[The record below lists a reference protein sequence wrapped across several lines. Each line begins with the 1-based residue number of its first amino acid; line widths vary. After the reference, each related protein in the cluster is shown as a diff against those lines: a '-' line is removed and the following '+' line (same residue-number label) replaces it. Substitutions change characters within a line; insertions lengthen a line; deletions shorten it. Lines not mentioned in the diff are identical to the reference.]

1 MGKSLYLEC
10 YSGISGDMTVAALL
24 DLGADQK
31 VLEEVLAS
39 LPVQGF
45 GIKVSRVE
53 KSGIDAC
60 DFDVILDKEIDGHD
74 HDMGY
79 LHGHEHAAAAHE
91 GETQSVAEH
100 VHSHE
105 EEHSHEH
112 THSHEEEHSHG
123 HTHSHEEEHS
133 HEHAHSHEEEH
144 SHEHVHSHEHA
155 HSHEEHTHHHHQY
168 RGMNEI
174 RQIIA
179 GAKMTEGARKTA
191 LAIFEILAKAEAKAH
206 NVPVEEVHFHEVGA
220 VDSIVDI
227 LSVAVCLDNLG
238 VTEVIV
244 PVLYEG
250 TGTIRCQHGILPVPV
265 PAVTNIV
272 QQCGLDLKITQVQ
285 GELVTPT
292 GAAIVAAVR
301 TANKLPENF
310 VIEKTGIG
318 AGKRTYEC
326 PGILRAMLIHGENL
340 KKSKPEDGIQSQ
352 NGNQKNDANE
362 VKAYTSL
369 EAGEIFNQEAET
381 KIQTGVTDST
391 DSADYIYKLETNIDD
406 CSGEVLGFVM
416 EKLFEAGARDVHYTP
431 VYMKKN
437 RPAWLLTVICKEED
451 IPGMEALI
459 FAETTSIG
467 IRRARMER
475 TILPRRRIKV
485 MIPFGEVEVKICG
498 PEGAQK
504 CYPEYESLAKICRK
518 TGISYAEAYQMAV
531 EAGKNRGK
539 SQYCNR

>member
-31 VLEEVLAS
+31 VLEDVLES
-39 LPVQGF
+39 IPVQGF
-45 GIKVSRVE
+45 EIKVSRVT

-60 DFDVILDKEIDGHD
+60 DFDVILDAEIDGHD
-74 HDMGY
+74 HDMEY
-79 LHGHEHAAAAHE
+79 LHGHDHGDEIEANTHE
-91 GETQSVAEH
+91 PH
-100 VHSHE
+100 R
-105 EEHSHEH
+105 
-112 THSHEEEHSHG
+112 
-123 HTHSHEEEHS
+123 
-133 HEHAHSHEEEH
+133 
-144 SHEHVHSHEHA
+144 
-155 HSHEEHTHHHHQY
+155 HHKH

-174 RQIIA
+174 CQILA
-179 GAKMTEGARKTA
+179 DTKMTDSARGIA
-191 LAIFEILAKAEAKAH
+191 LKIFQILARAEAKAH

-238 VTEVIV
+238 ITEVIV
-244 PVLYEG
+244 PVLCEG
-250 TGTIRCQHGILPVPV
+250 MGTVRCQHGILPVPV
-265 PAVTNIV
+265 PAVTHIV
-272 QQCGLDLKITQVQ
+272 QQCGLNLRITPVQ

-301 TANKLPENF
+301 TSCKLPETF
-310 VIEKTGIG
+310 AIEKTGIG

-326 PGILRAMLIHGENL
+326 PGILRAMLIHPEE
-340 KKSKPEDGIQSQ
+340 SHKPEKAVGIPA
-352 NGNQKNDANE
+352 GNESAANE
-362 VKAYTSL
+362 TA
-369 EAGEIFNQEAET
+369 
-381 KIQTGVTDST
+381 KIQTGVTESADC
-391 DSADYIYKLETNIDD
+391 ADYIYKLETNIDD

-451 IPGMEALI
+451 VPGMEALI

-475 TILPRRRIKV
+475 TILPRRKRKV

-498 PEGAQK
+498 SEGAEK

-531 EAGKNRGK
+531 DASKNLE
-539 SQYCNR
+539 

>member
-31 VLEEVLAS
+31 VLEDVLSS

-45 GIKVSRVE
+45 EIKVSRVK

-74 HDMGY
+74 HDMEY
-79 LHGHEHAAAAHE
+79 LHGHENAAHSA
-91 GETQSVAEH
+91 GAQSMVANE
-100 VHSHE
+100 HSHSHDADE
-105 EEHSHEH
+105 HAHEYNHEAEAHAHEHSHETKAH
-112 THSHEEEHSHG
+112 THEH
-123 HTHSHEEEHS
+123 
-133 HEHAHSHEEEH
+133 
-144 SHEHVHSHEHA
+144 
-155 HSHEEHTHHHHQY
+155 HHHHQH

-174 RQIIA
+174 RQIIS
-179 GAKMTEGARKTA
+179 GAKMTDGARAIA
-191 LAIFEILAKAEAKAH
+191 LRIFEILATAEAKAH

-238 VTEVIV
+238 ITEVIV
-244 PVLYEG
+244 PVLCEG
-250 TGTIRCQHGILPVPV
+250 IGTIRCQHGILPVPV

-272 QQCGLDLKITQVQ
+272 QQCGLDLRITQVQ

-301 TANKLPENF
+301 TSNKLPENF

-326 PGILRAMLIHGENL
+326 PGILRAMLIHAEEP
-340 KKSKPEDGIQSQ
+340 KKPETQAE
-352 NGNQKNDANE
+352 NGKGSESAENE
-362 VKAYTSL
+362 A
-369 EAGEIFNQEAET
+369 AEIFNQEAAT
-381 KIQTGVTDST
+381 KIQTGVSEST

-475 TILPRRRIKV
+475 TILPRRKIKV

-498 PEGAQK
+498 PEGAEK

-531 EAGKNRGK
+531 EASKNLE
-539 SQYCNR
+539 

>member
-31 VLEEVLAS
+31 VLEEVLES

-45 GIKVSRVE
+45 EIKVSRVK

-74 HDMGY
+74 HDMEY
-79 LHGHEHAAAAHE
+79 LHGHVHSAAAQAAETHRAAVTDHSCETAEHAHEVTDHTHEAA
-91 GETQSVAEH
+91 G
-100 VHSHE
+100 HSHE
-105 EEHSHEH
+105 AADH
-112 THSHEEEHSHG
+112 THGAAG
-123 HTHSHEEEHS
+123 HTHSHG
-133 HEHAHSHEEEH
+133 HAY
-144 SHEHVHSHEHA
+144 
-155 HSHEEHTHHHHQY
+155 HQH

-174 RQIIA
+174 RQIID
-179 GAKMTEGARKTA
+179 GAKMTATARKTA

-238 VTEVIV
+238 ITEVIV

-250 TGTIRCQHGILPVPV
+250 TGIIRCQHGILPVPV

-272 QQCGLDLKITQVQ
+272 QQCGLDLKITQIQ

-301 TANKLPENF
+301 TSSKLPENF
-310 VIEKTGIG
+310 IIEKIGIG

-326 PGILRAMLIHGENL
+326 PGILRAMLIH
-340 KKSKPEDGIQSQ
+340 
-352 NGNQKNDANE
+352 
-362 VKAYTSL
+362 
-369 EAGEIFNQEAET
+369 AGESEKPKAAMKNTKENESAESKAAKLFNQETDAKT
-381 KIQTGVTDST
+381 QTGVVDST

-406 CSGEVLGFVM
+406 CNGEVLGFVM

-451 IPGMEALI
+451 VPGMEALI

-467 IRRARMER
+467 IRRVRMER
-475 TILPRRRIKV
+475 TILPRKKGKV

-498 PEGAQK
+498 PQGAKK
-504 CYPEYESLAKICRK
+504 CYPEYESLVKICRK

-531 EAGKNRGK
+531 EAGKNIE
-539 SQYCNR
+539 

>member
-1 MGKSLYLEC
+1 MGKTLYLEC

-24 DLGADQK
+24 DLGADQE
-31 VLEEVLAS
+31 VLGKVLAS

-45 GIKVSRVE
+45 ETKISRVK

-60 DFDVILDKEIDGHD
+60 DFDVILDAEIDGHD
-74 HDMGY
+74 HDMEY
-79 LHGHEHAAAAHE
+79 LHGHEHPAEAAQLSKME
-91 GETQSVAEH
+91 
-100 VHSHE
+100 VHA
-105 EEHSHEH
+105 HSHEH
-112 THSHEEEHSHG
+112 VHAHQHSHSHEEEHSHG
-123 HTHSHEEEHS
+123 HTHSHDG
-133 HEHAHSHEEEH
+133 
-144 SHEHVHSHEHA
+144 
-155 HSHEEHTHHHHQY
+155 EHTHDHHHHHQH
-168 RGMNEI
+168 RGMKEI

-179 GAKMTEGARKTA
+179 AADMTENARKIS
-191 LAIFEILAKAEAKAH
+191 LDIFEILAQAEAKAH
-206 NVPVEEVHFHEVGA
+206 NVPAEEVHFHEVGA

-238 VTEVIV
+238 ITDVII

-250 TGTIRCQHGILPVPV
+250 IGTIRCQHGILPVPV

-272 QQCGLDLKITQVQ
+272 QQCGLDLKITQVK

-301 TANKLPENF
+301 TGKTLPENF
-310 VIEKTGIG
+310 EIEKIGIG

-326 PGILRAMLIHGENL
+326 PGILRAMLIRN
-340 KKSKPEDGIQSQ
+340 
-352 NGNQKNDANE
+352 
-362 VKAYTSL
+362 
-369 EAGEIFNQEAET
+369 
-381 KIQTGVTDST
+381 TDS
-391 DSADYIYKLETNIDD
+391 DQSSDDKDVIYKLETNIDD

-416 EKLFEAGARDVHYTP
+416 ERLFEAGARDVHYTP

-451 IPGMEALI
+451 VPGMEALI

-467 IRRARMER
+467 IRKARMER
-475 TILPRRRIKV
+475 TILPRRKEKV

-531 EAGKNRGK
+531 EASRNRG
-539 SQYCNR
+539 